1 MRLKVG
7 KFNLNNLFSR
17 FNFSAA
23 IQNLSEGETAGAMT
37 FRYEFSADDIRVR
50 TYRGKLVKA
59 KPQDDTIRIA
69 KRILDMDLDV
79 LAVQE
84 VEDIHVMNSFNK
96 KYLDNLYP
104 HQVLIEGND
113 PRFIHQAG

>member
-1 MRLKVG
+1 MRIKVG
-7 KFNLNNLFSR
+7 TFNLNNLFSR

-23 IQNLSEGETAGAMT
+23 ISDLSEGETAGAMA

-59 KPQDDTIRIA
+59 KPQDDTIQIA

-79 LAVQE
+79 FGNPFIWLDTSWPIAAYPCAG
-84 VEDIHVMNSFNK
+84 SF
-96 KYLDNLYP
+96 
-104 HQVLIEGND
+104 
-113 PRFIHQAG
+113 